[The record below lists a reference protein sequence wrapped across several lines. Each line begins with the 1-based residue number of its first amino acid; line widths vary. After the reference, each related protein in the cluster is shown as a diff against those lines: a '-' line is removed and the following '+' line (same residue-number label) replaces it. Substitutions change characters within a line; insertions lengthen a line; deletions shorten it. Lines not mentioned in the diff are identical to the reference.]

1 MKILVTGAQGQLGTC
16 LQSLATQYPQW
27 SFEFVNRQSLD
38 LSNPAQIEAFLA
50 STTFDVCIHAAA
62 YTAVDKAEQEP
73 DLARQVNA
81 LATEAI
87 AKACTRLHAWMI
99 YLSTDYVYHAL
110 DHNRPYVETDAVQP
124 RSVYARSKW
133 EGEQLAQKACARTIV
148 LRTSWVYAP
157 FGHNFVRSMLRF
169 GAERPELR
177 VVFDQIGTPT
187 YAFDLAQAI
196 LQISTH
202 LEREP
207 QRLDWAGIYHY
218 SNEGVCSWYDFAV
231 EILKQAS
238 IATPVYP
245 ILSEAYPTPAARPPF
260 SVLNKQKIKS
270 VFGLEIPHWTHSLRL
285 CLAELV

>member
-1 MKILVTGAQGQLGTC
+1 MKILVTGAQGQVGTC
-16 LQSLATQYPQW
+16 LQRLALNYPQW
-27 SFEFVNRQSLD
+27 AFQFVDRQLLD
-38 LSNPAQIEAFLA
+38 LSNPQQIQAFLA
-50 STTFDVCIHAAA
+50 DAQFDVCIHAAA

-73 DLARQVNA
+73 DLAQQINT
-81 LATEAI
+81 LATEAL
-87 AKACTRLHAWMI
+87 AHACARLGAWMI

-124 RSVYARSKW
+124 RSVYARTKW
-133 EGEQLAQKACARTIV
+133 QGEQAAQKACPRTLV

-169 GAERPELR
+169 GAERPSLN

-187 YAFDLAQAI
+187 YAFDLAEAI
-196 LQISTH
+196 LEICSR
-202 LEREP
+202 LAAEP
-207 QRLDWAGIYHY
+207 ARLDWAGIYHY

-231 EILKQAS
+231 EILKQANL
-238 IATPVYP
+238 ATPVYP

-270 VFGLEIPHWTHSLRL
+270 VFGLQIPHWTSSLRR
-285 CLAELV
+285 CLADLL